1 MSLPSWATVDPMM
14 MGSTS
19 HAGEETPYHVMNYCH
34 GQWMK
39 TTSGTTTTTSTTTT
53 TTTVPIIHPVD
64 RDAPP
69 IFTIPNTTSN
79 DIQPFIDSLRL
90 IPKSG
95 LHNPYKNPHRYVQY
109 GEISRLVGV
118 GGGIL
123 KFCLCH
129 LFFFAHFLDIF
140 LLIFVHFIYVL
151 GRLVRH

>member
-1 MSLPSWATVDPMM
+1 LSFPFHRRQYTSSTTIVNNNNNNNNNNNSMSLPSWATVDPMM

-19 HAGEETPYHVMNYCH
+19 HAGDETPYHVMNYCH

-39 TTSGTTTTTSTTTT
+39 TTSGTTATATTT

-69 IFTIPNTTSN
+69 I
-79 DIQPFIDSLRL
+79 FIDSLRL

-109 GEISRLVGV
+109 GEISRLVGGV
-118 GGGIL
+118 GVVG
-123 KFCLCH
+123 
-129 LFFFAHFLDIF
+129 
-140 LLIFVHFIYVL
+140 Y
-151 GRLVRH
+151 